1 MGSLMDWRRAVMRQ
15 AAPPTKGLHKM
26 TAAEHFKIVNDV
38 WTKHKGGPMTS
49 LELAQGL
56 NGAFHRGAGAVV
68 RGVADDSDRRD
79 ALRGA

>member
-1 MGSLMDWRRAVMRQ
+1 MWQVAR
-15 AAPPTKGLHKM
+15 PTKGLHKM

-56 NGAFHRGAGAVV
+56 NGGSCRCSVLSVALAGC
-68 RGVADDSDRRD
+68 
-79 ALRGA
+79 